1 MKVTNEMS
9 TMQFIVRYETWS
21 VAVMQLTVE
30 REKHELDGSTE
41 YELQR
46 TRQPIMSHLFPVLQQ
61 YNPGV

>member
-30 REKHELDGSTE
+30 REKHKLDGSTE

>member
-1 MKVTNEMS
+1 MS
-9 TMQFIVRYETWS
+9 TMQLIVRYETWS